1 MGNIFSFLGE
11 VRAELQKI
19 VWPKWDEFVGMVT
32 AVCIVVAFFAVVLG
46 TMDFSFSFLLKQV
59 LS

>member
-11 VRAELQKI
+11 VRAELQKV
-19 VWPKWDEFVGMVT
+19 VWPKWSEFVGMGT
-32 AVCIVVAFFAVVLG
+32 AVFVVVTFFAVVLG
-46 TMDFSFSFLLKQV
+46 TMDFSFSYLLKQI